1 MENVINVKE
10 PNVIAIDEA
19 KKVKF
24 KESFES
30 AIKNNDL
37 QNAIIKEKS
46 IQSVEPNISTPAEL
60 LANELSEPKIEE
72 EVKVTPNDVSIE
84 EENVN
89 NITDQTQI
97 QQEES
102 LNNIG
107 NDYVLG
113 IINKIT
119 KIQGDL
125 DSIGEDVIRLSNI
138 YQLSK
143 EETVSN
149 VAPQVEKPIE
159 NIAEPVENIVEKT
172 LTNDSEVPLITENLK
187 EISPFSIDPGST
199 NIFDEP
205 EQNKGLAA

>member
-102 LNNIG
+102 LNPIWITLG
-107 NDYVLG
+107 AGVLG
-113 IINKIT
+113 MIM
-119 KIQGDL
+119 
-125 DSIGEDVIRLSNI
+125 
-138 YQLSK
+138 
-143 EETVSN
+143 
-149 VAPQVEKPIE
+149 
-159 NIAEPVENIVEKT
+159 
-172 LTNDSEVPLITENLK
+172 
-187 EISPFSIDPGST
+187 F
-199 NIFDEP
+199 
-205 EQNKGLAA
+205 